1 MKIRDLLL
9 LQCCKSSQGLR
20 GVYASPGRCLLHVN
34 IFQDNRDANYVICA
48 EQTKISYHMDN
59 QNYNIIDKLDTYM
72 NRPISLSSATQR
84 TPFMKLLLVNRKLIK
99 VNYIIF
105 TISTIF
111 IASFYSLF
119 SLLSTAKSYY
129 ISCCNSPIS
138 PQGPIKVPA
147 YLNLTLNIN
156 LHSIRGWECNWLH

>member
-1 MKIRDLLL
+1 MENL
-9 LQCCKSSQGLR
+9 
-20 GVYASPGRCLLHVN
+20 
-34 IFQDNRDANYVICA
+34 NY
-48 EQTKISYHMDN
+48 D
-59 QNYNIIDKLDTYM
+59 IIDKLDTYM
-72 NRPISLSSATQR
+72 NRPIRLNLATQR

-111 IASFYSLF
+111 IASFYGLV
-119 SLLSTAKSYY
+119 SLLSTAKPYY

-147 YLNLTLNIN
+147 YLNLTLKIN
-156 LHSIRGWECNWLH
+156 LHSIRGWVCNWLH